1 MGRNSF
7 QCPLRKM
14 HSRSEFVTFTK
25 QLQKN
30 RHGDPP
36 VLFHVLK
43 ENAILHN
50 ISNFEDFFIVDVQ
63 IFFSNNCCNA
73 MLGVLPKGV
82 VMVGRWAYYF
92 TTLMFLKM
100 FQQFTT
106 TLLWDHRSRTLFSN
120 SLATFQKQWVL
131 YNLGQDFQFRYHKLT
146 ELFFIIAPKL
156 KNQHGDPNF
165 LFYILDQLSVVN
177 NCAKLKRNAITPSFF
192 KEITVRL

>member
-36 VLFHVLK
+36 VLFHVLT

-73 MLGVLPKGV
+73 MLGVLPEGV
-82 VMVGRWAYYF
+82 VLVGRWAYYF

-100 FQQFTT
+100 F
-106 TLLWDHRSRTLFSN
+106 
-120 SLATFQKQWVL
+120 
-131 YNLGQDFQFRYHKLT
+131 
-146 ELFFIIAPKL
+146 
-156 KNQHGDPNF
+156 
-165 LFYILDQLSVVN
+165 
-177 NCAKLKRNAITPSFF
+177 
-192 KEITVRL
+192 